1 MELGFIEKLIE
12 MYKYR
17 KILSELKQELEEK
30 VGLFVGYVHVEGKFL
45 VDQMLNFNSTY
56 LRSIMTPR
64 AKGIVENIQRIAN
77 KAKF

>member
-17 KILSELKQELEEK
+17 KILCELKQELEEK
-30 VGLFVGYVHVEGKFL
+30 DGLSVGYIHVEGKFL
-45 VDQMLNFNSTY
+45 VDQMLNFNSMY

-64 AKGIVENIQRIAN
+64 AKEIVENIQRIAN